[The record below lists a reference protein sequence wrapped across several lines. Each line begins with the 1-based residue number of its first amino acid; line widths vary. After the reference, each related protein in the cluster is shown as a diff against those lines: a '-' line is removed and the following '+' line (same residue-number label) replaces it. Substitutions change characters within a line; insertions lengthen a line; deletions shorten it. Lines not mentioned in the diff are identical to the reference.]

1 MTAQMNVQ
9 PIDEQN
15 FLKRNALLCLILAG
29 YFIFDIFYTQLGEV
43 LIDYPL
49 LKNSLLFIGAVL
61 FISMVV
67 ILFKTCKS
75 ANRVAKNTSYFGN
88 FHDEYLNFMNI
99 KGYKYAFNFTS
110 VYFLIVYIL
119 ADFDGTWISG
129 ITTVISI
136 QDFCKLSMGFIFIS
150 YALPVLYML
159 KGADGEAVAANT
171 TLFELEGD
179 ARTLLTGERVAL
191 NFLQTLSGTATLTSK
206 YVKELAGSDTKLLD
220 TRKTLPGLR
229 SAQKYAVLCGGGVNH
244 RIGLF
249 DAFLIKENHIAA
261 CGGIAQAVATAK
273 ANHSD
278 KTVEVEVESLD
289 ELQQAL
295 TAGAD
300 IIMLDNFTPAMIEQ
314 AVTATRGKAKLEVSG
329 NMTIEILQEYAKAGV
344 DFISSGALTKH
355 VNAVDLS
362 MRFK

>member
-1 MTAQMNVQ
+1 MFNLPLKTKLTELKNDIFQTVAWALKEDLGAINEAADANHDITAMLI
-9 PIDEQN
+9 PADEQ
-15 FLKRNALLCLILAG
+15 
-29 YFIFDIFYTQLGEV
+29 
-43 LIDYPL
+43 
-49 LKNSLLFIGAVL
+49 AV
-61 FISMVV
+61 
-67 ILFKTCKS
+67 
-75 ANRVAKNTSYFGN
+75 A
-88 FHDEYLNFMNI
+88 
-99 KGYKYAFNFTS
+99 
-110 VYFLIVYIL
+110 
-119 ADFDGTWISG
+119 
-129 ITTVISI
+129 TVITREDCIVCGVAWVNEVFAQLDAS
-136 QDFCKLSMGFIFIS
+136 
-150 YALPVLYML
+150 L
-159 KGADGEAVAANT
+159 KHKQATKITWFVNDGEAVAANT
-171 TLFELEGD
+171 TLFELEGN

-191 NFLQTLSGTATLTSK
+191 NFLQTLSGTATLTSH
-206 YVKELAGSDTKLLD
+206 YVKELAGSNTKLLD

-278 KTVEVEVESLD
+278 KTVEAEVESFD

-300 IIMLDNFTPAMIEQ
+300 IIMLDNFTPSMIEE
-314 AVTATRGKAKLEVSG
+314 AVIATRGKAKLEVSG
-329 NMTIEILQEYAKAGV
+329 NMTIEILREYAKAGV

-355 VNAVDLS
+355 VQAVDLS